1 MKKNEFDS
9 QLSALGVDFLDAGPF
24 FEASKALVQAVG
36 KKELR
41 YWEVFPALLA
51 NAAEQGTLDYASAKK
66 GSRSRG
72 TGTAFDIL
80 VCLSLGLFKALG
92 LQFPW
97 AGALFSSL
105 SSKSQEQ
112 VGVFEQAFRSGS
124 DLRVAGK
131 ALSCERVKLAFQRY
145 FKPAARS
152 LNGFLAR
159 KEELGLEYSLSRV
172 FSPKQKELFLKKLK
186 GEKFTKTENEYFSRT
201 VRKKAMALADPEL
214 HRLARELLK

>member
-51 NAAEQGTLDYASAKK
+51 NAAEQGTLDHASAQK
-66 GSRSRG
+66 GSKSRG
-72 TGTAFDIL
+72 TRKAFDSL

-92 LQFPW
+92 LQFSW
-97 AGALFSSL
+97 AVALFSSL
-105 SSKSQEQ
+105 NSKSREQ
-112 VGVFEQAFRSGS
+112 VSVFEQAFRKGD

-131 ALSCERVKLAFQRY
+131 ALSGERVKLTFQRY

-152 LNGFLAR
+152 LTGLLAKR
-159 KEELGLEYSLSRV
+159 EEFGLEYSLSRV

-201 VRKKAMALADPEL
+201 VRKKAVALADPEL

>member
-1 MKKNEFDS
+1 MKKNEFDL

-24 FEASKALVQAVG
+24 LEASKALVQAVG

-51 NAAEQGTLDYASAKK
+51 NAAEQGTLDHASAQKES
-66 GSRSRG
+66 GSRG
-72 TGTAFDIL
+72 TGKAFDSL

-92 LQFPW
+92 LQFSW
-97 AGALFSSL
+97 TGALFSSL

-112 VGVFEQAFRSGS
+112 VGVFEQAFRKGS

-131 ALSCERVKLAFQRY
+131 ALSGERVKLTFQRY

-152 LNGFLAR
+152 LAGLLAKR
-159 KEELGLEYSLSRV
+159 EEFGLEYSLSRV
-172 FSPKQKELFLKKLK
+172 FSPKQKELFLKK
-186 GEKFTKTENEYFSRT
+186 TERGKIHKNGKRIF
-201 VRKKAMALADPEL
+201 LADSAEEG
-214 HRLARELLK
+214 RGFG